1 MVEAARSRNVWFV
14 WFSLVFALLLS
25 VAPMPTFMQVGRPL
39 WLGLMLAYW
48 SLAAPQRV
56 GLTRVWLL
64 GLAADVL
71 YGTPLGQSALV
82 LTLQLFMLMALHQ
95 RLRVFPIWQQCLV
108 LLVVFGLAQLV
119 QLWLNTLAGSRP
131 PTLLFLFP
139 ALVSALL
146 WPWVHTVMRLFS
158 RRLHV
163 Y

>member
-1 MVEAARSRNVWFV
+1 MVEAARSRNGWFV

-25 VAPMPTFMQVGRPL
+25 VAPLPTFMQVGRPL

-71 YGTPLGQSALV
+71 YGTPLGQNALV
-82 LTLQLFMLMALHQ
+82 LVLMLFMLKALHQ
-95 RLRVFPIWQQCLV
+95 RLRVFPVWQQCLV
-108 LLVVFGLAQLV
+108 LLVVFGLAQLM

>member
-1 MVEAARSRNVWFV
+1 MVEAARSRNGWFV

-25 VAPMPTFMQVGRPL
+25 VAPLPTFMQVGRPL

-146 WPWVHTVMRLFS
+146 WPWVHTVMRLLS

>member
-1 MVEAARSRNVWFV
+1 M
-14 WFSLVFALLLS
+14 
-25 VAPMPTFMQVGRPL
+25 APLPTFMQVGRPL

-146 WPWVHTVMRLFS
+146 WPWVYSVMRLFS

-163 Y
+163 H